1 MEELYVWII
10 FIFKCEK
17 ELTWEKEL
25 KMRSLKEAILKNG
38 VAGYVKAS
46 PPLHNG
52 QFYIESRKIIFSGP
66 KFVSNSFD

>member
-25 KMRSLKEAILKNG
+25 KMRSLKEAISKNG
-38 VAGYVKAS
+38 VVGYVKAFSLIS
-46 PPLHNG
+46 PRIKKQKTKL
-52 QFYIESRKIIFSGP
+52 QWW
-66 KFVSNSFD
+66 